1 MSAVDYILI
10 LLLLASLYLNWHLV
24 QTCRSAMKARKK
36 ALRGAQ
42 RMLKRGEEAQVQ
54 A

>member
-10 LLLLASLYLNWHLV
+10 LLLLASLYLNWHLA

-36 ALRGAQ
+36 P
-42 RMLKRGEEAQVQ
+42 
-54 A
+54 